1 MGNSSKRIGS
11 AAVILWALSGVFSA
25 YGATYV
31 PKAMQG
37 QVMPGASC
45 EILEYALWGAD
56 ASAQGTAI
64 FNAGAAADART
75 FSFLDETASD
85 SRTFY
90 EQVVAAQKAIDFL
103 QEDMSKFMR
112 SRAFATRMNSM
123 YERRFFRI
131 YLQRAE
137 YLESAVGLLAS
148 NLGRALGA
156 DAAGYG
162 QLYKVQPSNAD
173 GDNIFSS
180 MNVLSN
186 KLVKVLK
193 PAANGCGG

>member
-1 MGNSSKRIGS
+1 MASSSKRLGS
-11 AAVILWALSGVFSA
+11 TGLFILALSGAISA

-31 PKAMQG
+31 PKAMQA
-37 QVMPGASC
+37 QVMPRASC
-45 EILEYALWGAD
+45 EIVEYALWGAD
-56 ASAQGTAI
+56 TTAQGTKI
-64 FNAGAAADART
+64 FGAGADART

-90 EQVVAAQKAIDFL
+90 EQVMAAKKAIDFL
-103 QEDMSKFMR
+103 QEDMSKFTR
-112 SRAFATRMNSM
+112 TRAFATRMNSM

-148 NLGRALGA
+148 NLGRAVGA

-162 QLYKVQPSNAD
+162 QLYKVQPINAD
-173 GDNIFSS
+173 GDAIFRS